1 MRPTRAL
8 ALIAAALSLAACEK
22 KQPPQPPQATGAS
35 PSAAVGEV
43 IVLGHV
49 GSLSGNEATFGD
61 STDKGLK
68 LAIEEANARG
78 GVKGKRIELK
88 TYDDQGKPEEAA
100 IAATRL
106 VVNDHASVLLGEVAS
121 RRSLAM
127 APIADENK
135 VPMITPASTNP
146 KVTKDGDRV
155 RPYVF
160 RVCFIDPFQGTVM
173 ARFARETLKLSRVAV
188 LRDVGNDYSVG
199 LADYFLT
206 RFKELGGAI
215 IDDQSYKAGDQDFKA
230 QLTAIKGKKPDGIYI
245 PGYYTDVALIARQA
259 RELGLRQP
267 LMGGD
272 GWDSAKLFEI
282 GGKALDG
289 CYYSN
294 HYSPDDPNP
303 RIQEFVA
310 RYKAK
315 FGAVPDTMAAL
326 GFDAGQIAVDA
337 MTRAREL
344 TGPAIRD
351 AIAATSGF
359 QGVTGVIT
367 IDADHNAGKP
377 AVVLAIQNGA
387 AKWVATI
394 HPDAPA
400 TPAPAAAPAP
410 AK

>member
-8 ALIAAALSLAACEK
+8 ALFAAALSLAACEK
-22 KQPPQPPQATGAS
+22 KQSPQAPQAAAAAPTAS
-35 PSAAVGEV
+35 VGDV

-49 GSLSGNEATFGD
+49 GSLTGNEATFGD
-61 STDKGLK
+61 STDKGLQ

-78 GVKGKRIELK
+78 GVKGKRLELK
-88 TYDDQGKPEEAA
+88 RYDDQGKPEEAA
-100 IAATRL
+100 VAATRL
-106 VVNDHASVLLGEVAS
+106 VVNDRASILVGEVAS

-127 APIADENK
+127 APIADEHK
-135 VPMITPASTNP
+135 VPMISPASTNP
-146 KVTKDGDRV
+146 KVTMDGDRV

-206 RFKELGGAI
+206 KFKELGGTI
-215 IDDQSYKAGDQDFKA
+215 VDDQSYKAGDQDFKA
-230 QLTAIKGKKPDGIYI
+230 QLTAMKGKKPEGIYV

-282 GGKALDG
+282 GGRALDG

-294 HYSPDDPNP
+294 HYSPDDPSP
-303 RIQEFVA
+303 RIQEFVG

-326 GFDAGQIAVDA
+326 GFDAGLIAVDA
-337 MTRAREL
+337 MTRATDL
-344 TGPAIRD
+344 SGPAIRD
-351 AIAATSGF
+351 AIAATKDYP
-359 QGVTGVIT
+359 GVTGVIT
-367 IDADHNAGKP
+367 LDAAHNAAKP

-387 AKWVATI
+387 ARWVATVA
-394 HPDAPA
+394 PDAS
-400 TPAPAAAPAP
+400 AAPAP
-410 AK
+410 VPAPAK